1 VRRIVAAGAAPPD
14 QSPEAFGAAIAEQ
27 LRAAGADDMLA
38 AARAAAP
45 TRPADGS

>member
-1 VRRIVAAGAAPPD
+1 VRRIVAAGVAPPD